1 MQNPPGKLILGAILT
16 PVGTLTARR
25 PCEDPGIEAEGRNAE
40 LHLFEAL
47 PRILV

>member
-1 MQNPPGKLILGAILT
+1 MEKPPGKLILRAILT

-25 PCEDPGIEAEGRNAE
+25 QHEDPGIEAEGRNAE
-40 LHLFEAL
+40 LHLFEPL